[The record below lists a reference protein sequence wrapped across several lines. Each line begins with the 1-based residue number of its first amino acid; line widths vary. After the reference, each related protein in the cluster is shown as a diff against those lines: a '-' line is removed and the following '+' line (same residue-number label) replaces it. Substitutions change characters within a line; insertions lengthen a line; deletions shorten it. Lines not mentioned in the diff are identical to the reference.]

1 MIVAPLPLSMKIGA
15 APTAFHA
22 RTGEL
27 TAPGILTLARW
38 NSSSDCLREVTAN
51 PGKCSA
57 IENFFSIAR
66 KNLTTHGRLAREIRC
81 DAKSCD
87 RAWWLPEQTSAIARS
102 AQNFVS
108 IARDHSCV
116 KFPFRSKRIASKIF
130 ARLSSSR
137 NKFITFTW
145 PHTSYLQEPIST
157 RQVHLAAS
165 HYGFQARVY
174 RSCSQPKFST
184 QQNRS

>member
-1 MIVAPLPLSMKIGA
+1 MKIGA

-22 RTGEL
+22 RTGEF

-38 NSSSDCLREVTAN
+38 KSSSDCLREVTAN

-66 KNLTTHGRLAREIRC
+66 KNLTTHGRLARKIRC

-87 RAWWLPEQTSAIARS
+87 RGCWLPEQTCAIARS

-145 PHTSYLQEPIST
+145 PHTSYLEEPIST
-157 RQVHLAAS
+157 ERFQFAARD
-165 HYGFQARVY
+165 YGFQARVY
-174 RSCSQPKFST
+174 RSYSQTKFST
-184 QQNRS
+184 